1 MTTTPGF
8 TGLRAVILHRAN
20 DDVQRL
26 TRQLGVL
33 GLETHVQWQPLKTT
47 ATADLVLVDADAGWA
62 GILPWERDKNPVPLI
77 ALLSS
82 EAPGRVAWAL
92 DHGANALI
100 SKPVAASAVY
110 PALVM
115 AFRFHAQSL
124 QVARELDDMRER
136 LRLRPLVLAA
146 VQALMQRFD
155 LDEAAAYRQLRQQA
169 MQNQLALEHVAADVL
184 SLSASARAAK

>member
-33 GLETHVQWQPLKTT
+33 GLDTHVQWQPLKTT

-115 AFRFHAQSL
+115 AFRFHAQRL
-124 QVARELDDMRER
+124 QIAREQDEMRER

-169 MQNQLALEHVAADVL
+169 MQSQLALEHVAADVL

>member
-33 GLETHVQWQPLKTT
+33 GLDTHVQWQPLKTT

-115 AFRFHAQSL
+115 AFRFHAQRL
-124 QVARELDDMRER
+124 QITRELDDMRER

-169 MQNQLALEHVAADVL
+169 MQSQLALEHVAADVL

>member
-33 GLETHVQWQPLKTT
+33 GLETHVQWQPLKTI

-169 MQNQLALEHVAADVL
+169 MQSQLALEHVAADVL

>member
-33 GLETHVQWQPLKTT
+33 GLDTHVQWQPLKTT

-62 GILPWERDKNPVPLI
+62 GILPWEREKNPVPLI

-124 QVARELDDMRER
+124 QVARELDEMRER

-169 MQNQLALEHVAADVL
+169 MQSQLALEHVAADVL

>member
-33 GLETHVQWQPLKTT
+33 GLDTHVQWQPLKTT

-62 GILPWERDKNPVPLI
+62 GILPWEREKNPVPLI

-124 QVARELDDMRER
+124 QVARELDEMRER

-146 VQALMQRFD
+146 VQALMQRLD

-169 MQNQLALEHVAADVL
+169 MQSQLALEHVAADVL

>member
-33 GLETHVQWQPLKTT
+33 GLETHVQWQPLKTI
-47 ATADLVLVDADAGWA
+47 ATADVVLVDADAGWA

-115 AFRFHAQSL
+115 AFRFHAQNL
-124 QVARELDDMRER
+124 QVVRELDDMRER
-136 LRLRPLVLAA
+136 LRLRPLVFAA

-169 MQNQLALEHVAADVL
+169 MQSQLALEHVAADVL

>member
-124 QVARELDDMRER
+124 QVARELDNMRER

>member
-1 MTTTPGF
+1 MTNTPGF
-8 TGLRAVILHRAN
+8 TGLRAVVLHR
-20 DDVQRL
+20 DSDHVQRL

-33 GLETHVQWQPLKTT
+33 GIKTHVQWQPLKTT
-47 ATADLVLVDADAGWA
+47 ESIDLVLVDADAGWA
-62 GILPWERDKNPVPLI
+62 GILPWEGDSNPVPLI
-77 ALLSS
+77 GLLSS

-100 SKPVAASAVY
+100 SKPVSASAVY

-115 AFRFHAQSL
+115 AFRFHARNLHISRKLTQ
-124 QVARELDDMRER
+124 MRER

-146 VQALMQRFD
+146 VQTLMQQFD

-169 MQNQLALEHVAADVL
+169 MHSQLALEHVAADIL
-184 SLSASARAAK
+184 SLSATARVAK

>member
-33 GLETHVQWQPLKTT
+33 GLDTHVQWQPLKTT

-115 AFRFHAQSL
+115 AFRFHAQRL
-124 QVARELDDMRER
+124 QIARELDEMRER

-169 MQNQLALEHVAADVL
+169 MQSQLALEHVAADVL

>member
-33 GLETHVQWQPLKTT
+33 GLETHVQWQPLKTI

-115 AFRFHAQSL
+115 AFRFHTQNL
-124 QVARELDDMRER
+124 QVVRELDDMRER
-136 LRLRPLVLAA
+136 LRLRPLVFAA

-169 MQNQLALEHVAADVL
+169 MQSQLALEHVAADVL

>member
-33 GLETHVQWQPLKTT
+33 GLDTHVQWQPLKTT

-62 GILPWERDKNPVPLI
+62 GILPWEREKNPVPLI

-100 SKPVAASAVY
+100 SKPVSASAVY

-124 QVARELDDMRER
+124 QVARELDEMRER

-169 MQNQLALEHVAADVL
+169 MQSQLALEHVAADVL